1 MVSGHYEIIVDEF
14 LITLLKMPGLTSI
27 RISFLQYL
35 INRKDLTTATIAA
48 RLAEVQQQYLA
59 AALLKRK

>member
-35 INRKDLTTATIAA
+35 INRKDLTTAMIAA
-48 RLAEVQQQYLA
+48 RLADL
-59 AALLKRK
+59 